1 MSDHA
6 SGGDAGPSHR
16 VVELGVAAVMAAL
29 GVVVIIGAMRAGIGW
44 GAEGPK
50 AGFLPFYF
58 GLFILGASLINFI
71 QAWFDPGR
79 KLFADWSQ
87 LRQVMSVVIPTTVYV
102 AIIPWLG
109 IYVSSFLL
117 IAVFMRW
124 LGQYGWRMV
133 ALLSVAVPVLAF
145 VVFERWFM
153 VPLPKGF
160 LEELLGY

>member
-1 MSDHA
+1 MTDHA
-6 SGGDAGPSHR
+6 SGAGPAHR
-16 VVELGVAAVMAAL
+16 NVEMGVAAVMAAL
-29 GVVVIIGAMRAGIGW
+29 GVVVIIGATRAGIGW

-50 AGFLPFYF
+50 AGFLPFYI
-58 GLFILGASLINFI
+58 GLFIVGASLINFI
-71 QAWFDPGR
+71 QTWFDPGR
-79 KLFADWSQ
+79 KVFADWLQ

-133 ALLSVAVPVLAF
+133 ALLSVAVPLIAF
-145 VVFERWFM
+145 IVFERWFL

-160 LEELLGY
+160 LEEFLGY